1 MSGAH
6 STTYRYDEP
15 AVRGGRVRSGYPDGM
30 SPKVRVRYF
39 DPATGEPRKTKLEP
53 KRAKKRMEDQG
64 KRAASLARARAKTI
78 ERCAQPVIVDG
89 GGAPER
95 QQRGEGGGMRRKHAC
110 EQVARWRG
118 ATEYRGHAIR
128 FKDPR
133 HARA

>member
-6 STTYRYDEP
+6 SSSYLYDEP
-15 AVRGGRVRSGYPDGM
+15 AARGGRVRSGYPDGM

-64 KRAASLARARAKTI
+64 KLSASLARARAKTI

-89 GGAPER
+89 VEYPSVNSAAKAVGCAGCTITR
-95 QQRGEGGGMRRKHAC
+95 NLRN
-110 EQVARWRG
+110 G
-118 ATEYRGHAIR
+118 ATEYKGHSIR

>member
-6 STTYRYDEP
+6 ALSYRYDEP
-15 AVRGGRVRSGYPDGM
+15 AARGGRVRSGYPDGM

-39 DPATGEPRKTKLEP
+39 DPATGEPCDEKP
-53 KRAKKRMEDQG
+53 VPAKRAKKRMEDQE

-78 ERCAQPVIVDG
+78 EMRGQPDIVDG
-89 GGAPER
+89 AEHPSVNSAAKAVGCAGSTLANKLR
-95 QQRGEGGGMRRKHAC
+95 D
-110 EQVARWRG
+110 G

>member
-6 STTYRYDEP
+6 STTFRYGGAAMQREP
-15 AVRGGRVRSGYPDGM
+15 VGRWPEGM
-30 SPKVRVRYF
+30 SPEVRVRYF
-39 DPATGEPRKTKLEP
+39 DPATGEPCDEKP
-53 KRAKKRMEDQG
+53 VPAKRAKRRTED
-64 KRAASLARARAKTI
+64 KAMLKASIARARAKTI

-89 GGAPER
+89 VEHPSVNSAAKAVGCAGSTLANKLR
-95 QQRGEGGGMRRKHAC
+95 D
-110 EQVARWRG
+110 G

>member
-6 STTYRYDEP
+6 SSSYRYDEP
-15 AVRGGRVRSGYPDGM
+15 AARGGRVRSGYPDGM

-53 KRAKKRMEDQG
+53 NLTKKRMEDQG

-78 ERCAQPVIVDG
+78 ARCAQPVIVDG
-89 GGAPER
+89 VEYPSVNSAAKAVGCAGCTITR
-95 QQRGEGGGMRRKHAC
+95 NLRN
-110 EQVARWRG
+110 G
-118 ATEYRGHAIR
+118 ATEYKGHSIR

>member
-6 STTYRYDEP
+6 SSSYRYDEP
-15 AVRGGRVRSGYPDGM
+15 AARGGRVRSGYPDGM

-53 KRAKKRMEDQG
+53 NLTKRRMEDQG
-64 KRAASLARARAKTI
+64 KRAASLARAREKTI
-78 ERCAQPVIVDG
+78 ERRAQPVIVDG
-89 GGAPER
+89 AEHPSVNSAAKAVGCAGCTITR
-95 QQRGEGGGMRRKHAC
+95 NLRN
-110 EQVARWRG
+110 G
-118 ATEYRGHAIR
+118 ATEYKGHSIR